1 MSYRKLVI
9 NEKTYEYVIGKSHTR
24 IKGIGVFLNN
34 DIGSRYDILCECCG
48 TPLSELYNDLTA
60 TENRVTPSDIKT
72 MILKTISPVT
82 Y

>member
-1 MSYRKLVI
+1 MTYRKLVI

-34 DIGSRYDILCECCG
+34 DIGSKHDILCECCG
-48 TPLSELYNDLTA
+48 TPMSELYNDPTA
-60 TENRVTPSDIKT
+60 ITNRVLPSDIKT
-72 MILKTISPVT
+72 MILKTISPVI